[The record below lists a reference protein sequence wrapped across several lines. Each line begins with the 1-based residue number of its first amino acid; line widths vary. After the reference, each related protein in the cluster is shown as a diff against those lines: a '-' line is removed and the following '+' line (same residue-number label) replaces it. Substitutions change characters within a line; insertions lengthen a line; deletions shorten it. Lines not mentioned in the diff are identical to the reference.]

1 MLSPQVSKLRFKR
14 VQQLVQSQIT
24 NNQRNRSVSVFFRL
38 LQVGGERT
46 LSWERACWV
55 NNY

>member
-38 LQVGGERT
+38 LQVGEERT

>member
-1 MLSPQVSKLRFKR
+1 MLSSQVSKLRFKR

-38 LQVGGERT
+38 LQVGEERT